1 MTGKSSNHVTIKH
14 VADAA
19 GVSVGT
25 ISNYLNGTAKV
36 ADETADRIKSAI
48 DSLSYTPNMMASGLR
63 KMNSHI
69 ICVLVPNMNN
79 LFYAKAC
86 STLTDIEF
94 KCGYYTFAFSYDYSV
109 EKERKVL
116 LSLFT
121 MMPNYVVVFN
131 GYNDDEE
138 LSKLYKSGAKI
149 ILADRKSDNKN
160 YYSISYD
167 NRNAIDEVV
176 SMLKAK
182 KYKRIGLITEPSFF
196 NNIAERRE
204 GFENALLN
212 NGYTYRK
219 EDVYSRKDLC
229 LNNIENGYKYMNS
242 ILNKKRKE
250 DLPDALVVT
259 SDLLAIGVIR
269 ALNEA
274 GWSVPGD
281 CGIVSF
287 DNTEMADFTVPRLT
301 AVSQDQVLLGQSIWK
316 IINEIDAAKKEIN
329 NIVLPQRLIMR
340 ESC

>member
-19 GVSVGT
+19 GVSAGT

-131 GYNDDEE
+131 GYNDEEE
-138 LSKLYKSGAKI
+138 LSKL
-149 ILADRKSDNKN
+149 
-160 YYSISYD
+160 
-167 NRNAIDEVV
+167 
-176 SMLKAK
+176 
-182 KYKRIGLITEPSFF
+182 
-196 NNIAERRE
+196 
-204 GFENALLN
+204 
-212 NGYTYRK
+212 
-219 EDVYSRKDLC
+219 
-229 LNNIENGYKYMNS
+229 
-242 ILNKKRKE
+242 
-250 DLPDALVVT
+250 
-259 SDLLAIGVIR
+259 
-269 ALNEA
+269 
-274 GWSVPGD
+274 
-281 CGIVSF
+281 
-287 DNTEMADFTVPRLT
+287 
-301 AVSQDQVLLGQSIWK
+301 
-316 IINEIDAAKKEIN
+316 
-329 NIVLPQRLIMR
+329 
-340 ESC
+340 